1 MKNTDHES
9 KLSLLG
15 FSICE
20 DGLYRRLQKH
30 DSLAVKTDGYRVN
43 LYAESDDQSVR
54 IQIASLPTDC
64 GRLAQIVW
72 AIG

>member
-1 MKNTDHES
+1 MTNMDNDS
-9 KLSLLG
+9 RLALLG

-20 DGLYRRLQKH
+20 DGLYRRLRKH
-30 DSLAVKTDGYRVN
+30 DSLAVKADGYRVN

-54 IQIASLPTDC
+54 IQIASLPADC